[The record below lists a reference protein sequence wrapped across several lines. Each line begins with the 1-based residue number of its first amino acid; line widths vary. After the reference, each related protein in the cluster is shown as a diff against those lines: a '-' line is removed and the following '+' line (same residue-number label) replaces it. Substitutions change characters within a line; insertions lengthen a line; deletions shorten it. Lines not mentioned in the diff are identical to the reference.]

1 MLIDEEEKWGEL
13 NKRSKYK
20 YKNLIKEICG
30 VDLRELMKWSLRENE
45 KELEKEI
52 EFWERKGKKVF

>member
-20 YKNLIKEICG
+20 YKNLIKEICR
-30 VDLRELMKWSLRENE
+30 VDLRELMKSSLRENE
-45 KELEKEI
+45 KQLQKEI
-52 EFWERKGKKVF
+52 EFWQRKGKKLF